1 MAYIGLFPSAVITT
15 TAQIQDGAI
24 QTQDIQDGAITQ
36 SKINSSVVLG
46 GEVVST
52 TDAYKNY
59 DTISSDA
66 TLNLASGKNYFLS
79 GVITIANNITWTVS
93 GSGTLTII

>member
-1 MAYIGLFPSAVITT
+1 MGYIGQTPSAVVTSS
-15 TAQIQDGAI
+15 AQIQDGAV

-59 DTISSDA
+59 NTISSDA
-66 TLNLASGKNYFLS
+66 TLNLASGKNYFLA
-79 GVITIANNITWTVS
+79 GVITVANNVTWTVS
-93 GSGTLTII
+93 GSGSLTII